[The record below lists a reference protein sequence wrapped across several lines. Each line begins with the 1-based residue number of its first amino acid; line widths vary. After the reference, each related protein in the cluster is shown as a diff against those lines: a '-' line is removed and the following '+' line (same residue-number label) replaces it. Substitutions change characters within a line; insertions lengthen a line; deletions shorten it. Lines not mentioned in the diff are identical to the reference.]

1 MKYILFGILGLLL
14 FTIQLSGQT
23 DNEVLFTVEGNPVTV
38 EEFRYIYEKNN
49 GAAANYSKESVMEY
63 LDLYKKFK
71 LKVARA
77 KELQLDTV
85 PALQNELAGYRK
97 QLANSYLND
106 KEVTTNLIDEV
117 IERMKTDR
125 EVSHIFLPLD
135 AKSSHLI
142 KNKVNENVK
151 QIYKRLQNGEDFA
164 KLAKEVSL
172 DQASAINGGYL
183 GYYVAPL
190 PSGFY
195 AFENAMYSTPIGK
208 YSEPILS
215 KMGYHIIKVTNERP
229 AKGEMTISHLV
240 IKKDKNGVVNKGART
255 QIDSIYRV
263 LLEDTSQFKS
273 LASQYSEDKNTAAKG
288 GFLGKIKINQFDIK
302 FEEAAF
308 ALKNDGD
315 ISPPIESKLGWHIIQ
330 RQSKEDYTDTEKLK
344 RTLKAKV
351 VRDDRLEISKQA
363 LIESIKKEANLVVNK
378 RALNIFNTKL
388 TEDFYSYKWKQP
400 ELPSE
405 DLLTFNNGEKVFT
418 LSDFADFCKRNTKE
432 RLKYTA
438 DVPTIDVVNTLFAT
452 FTNDAVLQ
460 YEESNLEKKYPA
472 FKALMREYEEG
483 ILLFETTKQEVWD
496 KASQDTVGL
505 QKFYSEHTSD
515 YQWGDRVKLSSATVK
530 SDDAKTIAKIEKA
543 LAKKKTLSAIQS
555 KYNGEKATIVVK
567 DDEIVSTE
575 SPLLK
580 GLQTSVGSVKTTR
593 NADKSMT
600 LTRVAAILP
609 AGNKSFD
616 EAKGYIIADYQDYLE
631 QEWIADL
638 KSRYQTTINEEVLA
652 KLIK

>member
-1 MKYILFGILGLLL
+1 MKDLLFGIFCLVL
-14 FTIQLSGQT
+14 FSFTLSGQSN
-23 DNEVLFTVEGNPVTV
+23 DDVLFSVEGNPVTV

-49 GAAANYSKESVMEY
+49 GDAANYSEESVMEY

-77 KELQLDTV
+77 KELKLDTV
-85 PALQNELAGYRK
+85 PALQSELAGYRK

-117 IERMKTDR
+117 IERRKTDV

-135 AKSSHLI
+135 AKSSYLI
-142 KNKVNENVK
+142 KNKVEANVK
-151 QIYKRLQNGEDFA
+151 EISKRLQRGEDFA

-172 DQASAINGGYL
+172 DQASAVDGGYL

-195 AFENAMYSTPIGK
+195 AFENAMYNTPVGK

-215 KMGYHIIKVTNERP
+215 KMGYHIIKVSNTRP

-240 IKKDKNGVVNKGART
+240 IKKDRNGVVNKTAKKE
-255 QIDSIYRV
+255 IDSLYRV
-263 LLEDTSQFKS
+263 LLADPTQYKELTMK
-273 LASQYSEDKNTAAKG
+273 YSEDKNTAAKG
-288 GFLGKIKINQFDIK
+288 GFLGKIKINQYDPT

-315 ISPPIESKLGWHIIQ
+315 ISPPVESKLGWHIIQ
-330 RQSKEDYTDTEKLK
+330 RQSKEENTNIDKLR

-363 LIESIKKEANLVVNK
+363 LIESIKQDANVVVNK
-378 RALNIFNTKL
+378 RALNTFNSKL
-388 TEDFYSYKWKQP
+388 DEEFYSYKWKKP
-400 ELPSE
+400 EMPNE
-405 DLLTFNNGEKVFT
+405 DLLTFKGGEKVFT
-418 LSDFADFCKRNTKE
+418 LSDFADFCKSNTKE
-432 RLKYTA
+432 RLKYTK
-438 DVPTIDVVNTLFAT
+438 DVPTIDVVKNLFDL

-460 YEESNLEKKYPA
+460 YEEANLEKKYPA

-496 KASQDTVGL
+496 KASQDSVGL
-505 QKFYSEHTSD
+505 QKYYTENTAN
-515 YQWGDRVKLSSATVK
+515 YQWGDRVVLERATVK
-530 SDDAKTIAKIEKA
+530 SDDAKTLAKIQKA
-543 LAKKKTLSAIQS
+543 LAKKKSLSAIQA
-555 KYNGEKATIVVK
+555 KYNGEKATIVVE
-567 DDEIVSTE
+567 DAETLSIE

-580 GLQTSVGSVKTTR
+580 DIDPTVGAVHTTQ
-593 NADKSMT
+593 NVDKSLT
-600 LTRVAAILP
+600 LSRISAVLP
-609 AGNKSFD
+609 AGTKNFD

-631 QEWIADL
+631 KAWIADL
-638 KSRYQTTINEEVLA
+638 KSRYQVEINQEILD

>member
-1 MKYILFGILGLLL
+1 MKDILLVIIGLILLA
-14 FTIQLSGQT
+14 FTLSGQS
-23 DNEVLFTVEGNPVTV
+23 DDEVLFSVQGNPVTV

-49 GAAANYSKESVMEY
+49 GSSANYSEESVMEY
-63 LDLYKKFK
+63 LELYKKFK

-77 KELQLDTV
+77 KELKLDTV

-117 IERMKTDR
+117 IERKKTDV

-135 AKSSHLI
+135 PKSSFLI
-142 KNKVNENVK
+142 KSKVKANATE
-151 QIYKRLQNGEDFA
+151 IYKRLQRGEDFA

-172 DQASAINGGYL
+172 DQASATKGGYL

-195 AFENAMYSTPIGK
+195 AFENAMYQTPVGK
-208 YSEPILS
+208 YSEPITS
-215 KMGYHIIKVTNERP
+215 KMGYHIIKVSDTRP

-240 IKKDKNGVVNKGART
+240 IKKDRNGVVNKTAKT
-255 QIDSIYRV
+255 EIDSLYRV
-263 LLEDTSQFKS
+263 LLADPAQYRS
-273 LASQYSEDKNTAAKG
+273 LTMEYSEDKNTAAKG
-288 GFLGKIKINQFDIK
+288 GFLGKIKINQYDPT

-308 ALKNDGD
+308 ALQNDGD
-315 ISPPIESKLGWHIIQ
+315 ISAPVESKFGWHIIQ
-330 RQSKEDYTDTEKLK
+330 RQSKEDNADQEKLR

-351 VRDDRLEISKQA
+351 VRDDRLEISRQA
-363 LIESIKKEANLVVNK
+363 LIETIKKDANVVVNK
-378 RALNIFNTKL
+378 RALNVFNSKL
-388 TEDFYSYKWKQP
+388 DETFYSYKWKQP
-400 ELPSE
+400 EMPKE
-405 DLLTFNNGEKVFT
+405 DILTFKGGEKVFT
-418 LSDFADFCKRNTKE
+418 LDDFADFCKSNTKE
-432 RLKYTA
+432 RLKYNK
-438 DVPTIDVVNTLFAT
+438 DVPTIDVVKNLFES

-460 YEESNLEKKYPA
+460 YEEANLERKYPA

-505 QKFYSEHTSD
+505 LQFYSDNTSN
-515 YQWGDRVKLSSATVK
+515 YQWGDRVTLESATVK
-530 SDDAKTIAKIEKA
+530 SDDAKA
-543 LAKKKTLSAIQS
+543 LAKIQKAFLKKKSLSAIQS
-555 KYNGEKATIVVK
+555 KYNDDKTTIVVQ
-567 DDEIVSTE
+567 DPETVSME

-580 GLQTSVGSVKTTR
+580 DIGTTAGSSRTTT
-593 NADKSMT
+593 NPDKSMT
-600 LTRVAAILP
+600 LSRVSAVLP
-609 AGNKSFD
+609 AGTKNFD

-631 QEWIADL
+631 KAWISDL
-638 KSRYQTTINEEVLA
+638 KSRYKTEINQDVLS